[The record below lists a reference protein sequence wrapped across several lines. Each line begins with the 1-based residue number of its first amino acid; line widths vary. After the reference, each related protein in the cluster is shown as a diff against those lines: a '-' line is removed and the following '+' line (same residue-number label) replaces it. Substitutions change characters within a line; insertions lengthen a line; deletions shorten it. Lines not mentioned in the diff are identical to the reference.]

1 MVRPPVEVAPATI
14 NATVVMHAGHIE
26 LLLPLRPLVAVTA
39 AVALRLAT
47 YLPNPLMKSLLTS
60 DSRSAEPKIDIETR
74 DRGVSAKVPEASVF
88 FAKRDASGW
97 RPYMHA
103 PLEIPRS

>member
-39 AVALRLAT
+39 AVALQLAT

-60 DSRSAEPKIDIETR
+60 DSRSAEPKIDNE
-74 DRGVSAKVPEASVF
+74 DP
-88 FAKRDASGW
+88 
-97 RPYMHA
+97 
-103 PLEIPRS
+103 